1 MLALM
6 RLTLLAV
13 ACTVVGICFGQDK
26 PSKTEPARP
35 DVNTIEV
42 RFADDSLVK
51 MTLQN
56 PSIEVATRYG
66 KLVVPVE
73 DMRRIELGL
82 RIPEATAKRIEA
94 AIAALGSAN
103 FQKREAAGAEL
114 VSLRE
119 LAYPALQR
127 AARSKDPEVTRRAE
141 QAIKSLAEKIPA
153 EKLHLPQHDTVVTS
167 EFTIVG
173 QVESAKLKARSSYFG
188 ETSLN
193 LGEIRSVRWLAN
205 GRESKLV
212 VDAAR
217 YGGQQEVWMDTN
229 IEIRPG
235 MSLQIS
241 ATGNVD
247 LMPNQPG
254 NMVVNADGLNQRGAA
269 NFGNVAQMA
278 AKGRGGRVA
287 QQQVFGSLVG
297 RIGDRGRTFLVG
309 SRYESPVAEDGKL
322 YLRIMPSPYG
332 TESSG
337 SYDVHVNSDR

>member
-6 RLTLLAV
+6 RLTLLAL

-26 PSKTEPARP
+26 PAKTEPARP

-56 PSIEVATRYG
+56 STIEVATRYG

-73 DMRRIELGL
+73 EMRRIELGL
-82 RIPEATAKRIEA
+82 RIPEATAKRIET
-94 AIAALGSAN
+94 AIAALGNAN

-153 EKLHLPQHDTVVTS
+153 DKLHLPQHDTVVTS

-193 LGEIRSVRWLAN
+193 LGQIRSVRWLAN

-217 YGGQQEVWMDTN
+217 YGGQQEVWLDTN

-269 NFGNVAQMA
+269 NFANVAQMA
-278 AKGRGGRVA
+278 VKGRGGRVA
-287 QQQVFGSLVG
+287 PQQVYGSLVG
-297 RIGDRGRTFLVG
+297 RIGDHGRTFLVG
-309 SRYESPVAEDGKL
+309 SKYESPVAEDGKL

-332 TESSG
+332 TESTG
-337 SYDVHVNSDR
+337 TYDVHVNSDR